1 MKILAPRQQR
11 RLKCPVVSLLSWPIA
26 VVLLAS
32 LSGCA
37 RYYWSKA
44 GASAEQFSA
53 DNGDCVRQ
61 AVSALPVGS
70 PVRPDA
76 IEVLYRACLR
86 ARGYVRDKQFDPPP
100 PGSYRGLE
108 NGEEFAAVAVATPR
122 QGPEPQVSSTSA
134 ASTSEVPVPVP
145 PGLADLVGIWR
156 GDVTFRNPRLAGGPL
171 LRQPVDLRIYQES
184 AELRWT
190 MTHSSGQGREV
201 RASGVVRGSGKEVT
215 LNGRYDENGPLT
227 GTALEY
233 VLTREGPTMS
243 GTATSADRLL
253 YSLTVTRQSGQ

>member
-1 MKILAPRQQR
+1 MPRP
-11 RLKCPVVSLLSWPIA
+11 LGVWLIA
-26 VVLLAS
+26 LVCVIS
-32 LSGCA
+32 VTGCA
-37 RYYWSKA
+37 RYYWSKS
-44 GASAEQFSA
+44 GATAEQFSA

-70 PVRPDA
+70 PVSSDA
-76 IEVLYRACLR
+76 IEVLYRACLG

-108 NGEEFAAVAVATPR
+108 SGEEFAAVAAATR
-122 QGPEPQVSSTSA
+122 QSPEPQFNRPTGTTSSA
-134 ASTSEVPVPVP
+134 EGPVPVP
-145 PGLADLVGIWR
+145 PGLGDLVGIWL
-156 GDVTFRNPRLAGGPL
+156 GDVTFRNPGLPGGPL
-171 LRQPVDLRIYQES
+171 LRSRVNLRIYQER

-190 MTHSSGQGREV
+190 LTHLSGQGRDV
-201 RASGVVRGSGKEVT
+201 RASGVVKASDKEVT

-243 GTATSADRLL
+243 GTATTADRLL
-253 YSLTVTRQSGQ
+253 YSLSVTRKGVR